1 MREGDNTMAI
11 DPKEINSIEDSMVHD
26 EDPDPKPQ
34 GWGVYLTLKFI
45 SKTILGVYALMLLAM
60 LALQLVIG
68 GGQQIPVSLSPES
81 LLVAIPFALVAIYFF
96 FTADPEPE
104 LEKMH
109 TTKGRLATFIGVFV
123 VMQVVSVLLWVLI
136 AKAFSLH

>member
-1 MREGDNTMAI
+1 MAI
-11 DPKEINSIEDSMVHD
+11 DPKEINSIENSMVHD

-34 GWGVYLTLKFI
+34 GWGIYLTLKFI

-60 LALQLVIG
+60 LALQLALR
-68 GGQQIPVSLSPES
+68 GGQEMPVSLSPES
-81 LLVAIPFALVAIYFF
+81 LLVAIPFALVAIYFY

-104 LEKMH
+104 LEKRRN
-109 TTKGRLATFIGVFV
+109 TKGCAATFIGVFV
-123 VMQVVSVLLWVLI
+123 VMQVVSVLLWTWI

>member
-1 MREGDNTMAI
+1 MAI

-26 EDPDPKPQ
+26 EDPDPKPR